1 MKGWTGATLRYL
13 PLWGDKDAEVNFEW
27 PTRESWAKMDPNISL
42 TSLEFRSE
50 ESGYS
55 KMASV
60 RVNYSDGET

>member
-1 MKGWTGATLRYL
+1 MKGWSGATLRYL
-13 PLWGDKDAEVNFEW
+13 PLWGDENAEVNFEW

-42 TSLEFRSE
+42 TSIDFRSA

-60 RVNYSDGET
+60 RVNYSDGQS